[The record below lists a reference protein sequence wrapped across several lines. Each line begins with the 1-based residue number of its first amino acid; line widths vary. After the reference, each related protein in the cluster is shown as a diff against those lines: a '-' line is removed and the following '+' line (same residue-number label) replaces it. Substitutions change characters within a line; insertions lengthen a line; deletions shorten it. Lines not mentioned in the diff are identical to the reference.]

1 MFSCHNRLML
11 ATQKQL
17 DVMVKVFRSGT
28 NTTFRKGEFIIR
40 PGETPPGV
48 FFIEKGLVKA
58 FDITKYGEEN
68 LLIVR
73 KENEIFPLIWAITGQ
88 ERNIIYQA
96 LVPTSVWRI
105 KREDFENYIKN
116 PINPLSPLLDM
127 TIEMYRIHSEHI
139 INLEYRT
146 VRERLVSF
154 LLSMAERFGEKT
166 ASGTL
171 INVPLRQQDMAS
183 SISATRETTSRELSV
198 LEKHGYIQTKSPYV
212 VICNVK
218 KMRSFL

>member
-1 MFSCHNRLML
+1 
-11 ATQKQL
+11 
-17 DVMVKVFRSGT
+17 MVKVFRAGT
-28 NTTFRKGEFIIR
+28 HMVFRKGEFIIR

-48 FFIEKGLVKA
+48 FFIERGLVKA

-96 LVPTSVWRI
+96 MVPTTVWRI
-105 KREDFENYIKN
+105 VREDFEKYIKN
-116 PINPLSPLLDM
+116 PSNPLSPLLDM

-146 VRERLVSF
+146 VRERLISF
-154 LLSMAERFGEKT
+154 LLSMSERFGQKT
-166 ASGTL
+166 PKGIL

-198 LEKHGYIQTKSPYV
+198 LEKHGFIHTKSPYV
-212 VICNVK
+212 VICDIK
-218 KMRSFL
+218 KLRSFL